1 MANQLSTRVELYLH
15 ADQTTHQL
23 LSVSP
28 KCCRLAEPATISD
41 QCVRIETVID
51 GKSRFYDAVI
61 QKQVGRMVYFNFLRK
76 LNPPAT

>member
-1 MANQLSTRVELYLH
+1 MANQLSTRVELYIH
-15 ADQTTHQL
+15 ADQTTYE
-23 LSVSP
+23 LSHTAPTYCILSEDGRI
-28 KCCRLAEPATISD
+28 KD

-51 GKSRFYDAVI
+51 GKSSFYDAVI